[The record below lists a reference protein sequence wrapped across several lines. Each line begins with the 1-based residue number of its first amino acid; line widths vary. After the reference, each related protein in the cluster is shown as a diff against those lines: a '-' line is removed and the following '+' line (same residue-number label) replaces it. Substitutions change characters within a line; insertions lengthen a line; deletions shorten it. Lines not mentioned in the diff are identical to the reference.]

1 MRCYAATRS
10 TDAAATL
17 EPDWPLGDFAV
28 LSQPILF
35 AGGALDTTV
44 RFSDLSAMRTLIP
57 NLLDPLVIPGCGH
70 WIQQERPDE
79 INAAIL
85 TFLDKVG

>member
-1 MRCYAATRS
+1 
-10 TDAAATL
+10 
-17 EPDWPLGDFAV
+17 
-28 LSQPILF
+28 
-35 AGGALDTTV
+35 
-44 RFSDLSAMRTLIP
+44 MRTLVP